1 MSFTQYAAG
10 YPDFPM
16 NNISWIDCI
25 KWCNARSEFMGRK
38 AVYYTDSTL
47 DQVFRAGELHFQI
60 NQIDFNAS
68 GYRLPTEAEW
78 ERAAKE
84 NPLILWII
92 HGAVG

>member
-38 AVYYTDSTL
+38 AVYYTDSTN
-47 DQVFRAGELHFQI
+47 QVFRAGELHFQI
-60 NQIDFNAS
+60 NQIILMQVDTDCQLKRS
-68 GYRLPTEAEW
+68 GKGRRGKPAYSLDYP
-78 ERAAKE
+78 
-84 NPLILWII
+84 
-92 HGAVG
+92 